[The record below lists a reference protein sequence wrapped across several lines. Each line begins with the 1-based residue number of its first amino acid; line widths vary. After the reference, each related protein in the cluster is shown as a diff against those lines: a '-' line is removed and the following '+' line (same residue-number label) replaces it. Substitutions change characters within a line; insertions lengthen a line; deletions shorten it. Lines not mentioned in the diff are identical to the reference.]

1 MTKFFTKAAVSLTA
15 LLAVAGANAGAQTTF
30 NAAVSYP
37 PQSAG
42 MYQFTTDSY
51 NPTQIKREVY
61 ASGGGL
67 AYDGYYYGVRFEI
80 IAGIP
85 GVAEQS
91 FSLDTWEISD
101 NYPGSITDVATAI
114 AYNADRDEVLGCYY
128 NEDGASFRLC
138 SVNVPY
144 WSKTLL
150 TQLPKAWAAADFAV
164 DGTLYVIDEDGILS
178 KFDTKTY
185 ESTPIGDTGK
195 VTTWITGGKIDPA
208 TGAFLYSVKND
219 TEAALYSVDLQTAAA
234 TKLFDLENEEQLGGF
249 YFPET
254 APAANVPAPVSSV
267 GTSFSGTSLT
277 GKVRFQ
283 MPRTLQD
290 GTAAEG
296 PLTYHIYANGQL
308 ISSGESTF
316 GASGYQQIEVTVPAA
331 DTYSFAVTAENEN
344 GESKRVRASKIFVG
358 PDTPKATTRVQVTD
372 YKDGQVT
379 LSWASVSNGLHGGNI
394 DRNNLRYR
402 VTRYPDGV
410 VVSSDDL
417 ATYRMTDALPFPA
430 ERTEYYYTVEAV
442 CGDLVSP
449 ATVSPTFALGPI
461 TPAESIEFTSK
472 ANTFGWTAL
481 NPGTDT
487 KAWSFY
493 SDHVEVETNAKPADS
508 WFVSPAINVKA
519 GNTYEITLNMSAYS
533 SRYTETF
540 ELMAGT
546 AADASS
552 LTEAVIPATDITST
566 TYAPFTGSY
575 TATADGQIYLGIH
588 ATSANGYTLRLKGV
602 SISEGVSTLAPA
614 AVSDLQAAAGENG
627 AHTATLTFTL
637 PTLNL
642 GGNTL
647 EEITSVELQR
657 NGETVKTVTEG
668 LTPGAQ
674 LSITDDV
681 EVPAGNQTYTVVCYN
696 TYGAGNP
703 VSAELFIGFAAPL
716 QVASVNMTET
726 TVGHVVASWE
736 PVTKDAEGND
746 LGEGDVWYR
755 VSKYISGSPEVVIE
769 RVDATTCEFDVEI
782 PEGSQQF
789 VQTLVEAITEG
800 GSAKIKPSVRT
811 ALGTPYAAPWSES
824 FANCT
829 VTSLMGYEIMEG
841 TDAWTMVPYHSNS
854 MADVTPVD
862 NDGGLMFLEGY
873 IPAKCAIV
881 TGKIDLGDVPVPAL
895 VFYSFNFNLY
905 EDTPNKNGLEVQVND
920 GTGYQTL
927 LDSTVGQFGNPN
939 EWGKVVVPLDDYA
952 GRCVQVRIIST
963 SVDLAY
969 HYIDALQVTSNA
981 EYNLGVTSID
991 APASVDRNKPFDIK
1005 VSVGNTGLNRAL
1017 GYKVNLYL
1025 DDELLD
1031 TKSGEALEPDAM
1043 TTVAFSH
1050 TFDSFA
1056 ASEATLKAE
1065 IEFGP
1070 DMAIGDNTME
1080 TTVIVR
1086 DNDYPTVTDLAG
1098 VAADGK
1104 VQLSWSK
1111 PAAAD
1116 AVTVA
1121 QTEAFD
1127 AASSAWTSAID
1138 GWTFLDIDKAT
1149 IGGIGSKT
1157 IPVSGRQSFFVMDS
1171 QFAAFNGSTQ
1181 FASHSGTQHLCSMY
1195 VMRGS
1200 SMIQSDDWAIT
1211 PELTGKPQIVTLWA
1225 SSFQADPDQTQYYET
1240 FQMLYSTTGTE
1251 PEDFTLIEEVRN
1263 VAPQWKQYSAY
1274 VPEGARYFAVRSV
1287 SYDAY
1292 MLFVDDVTFKA
1303 ADGATVA
1310 AEICGYNVY
1319 RDSQLISA
1327 EPVEETAFADEN
1339 AQEGKTYTYA
1349 VTTVYN
1355 DGESAPSNLAIIDT
1369 TNLGINGVYGSE
1381 AVNIRAIDGSIEV
1394 LGAAGKM
1401 VTVVTPAGAVLYSAP
1416 GAARVEIPVARGLY
1430 LVTVGTTTAKLAVE

>member
-1 MTKFFTKAAVSLTA
+1 MPERRPRSTRLSPTLRSPPVCISSPLTA
-15 LLAVAGANAGAQTTF
+15 TIPRR
-30 NAAVSYP
+30 S
-37 PQSAG
+37 SAKS
-42 MYQFTTDSY
+42 T
-51 NPTQIKREVY
+51 PR
-61 ASGGGL
+61 
-67 AYDGYYYGVRFEI
+67 
-80 IAGIP
+80 
-85 GVAEQS
+85 
-91 FSLDTWEISD
+91 
-101 NYPGSITDVATAI
+101 
-114 AYNADRDEVLGCYY
+114 
-128 NEDGASFRLC
+128 
-138 SVNVPY
+138 
-144 WSKTLL
+144 
-150 TQLPKAWAAADFAV
+150 AAAWPTTATTTASASRSSPASPAWPSRASRSTP
-164 DGTLYVIDEDGILS
+164 GDGILS

-185 ESTPIGDTGK
+185 ASTPIGDTGK

-208 TGAFLYSVKND
+208 TDAFLYSVKND

-249 YFPET
+249 YIPET
-254 APAANVPAPVSSV
+254 APADNVPAPVTSI
-267 GTSFSGTSLT
+267 GTTFSGTNLT

-316 GASGYQQIEVTVPAA
+316 GASGTQQIEVTVPAA

-449 ATVSPTFALGPI
+449 ATASPTFALGPI

-533 SRYTETF
+533 SRYTATF

-546 AADASS
+546 AADAAS

-642 GGNTL
+642 GGNAL
-647 EEITSVELQR
+647 ESITSVELQR

-726 TVGHVVASWE
+726 
-736 PVTKDAEGND
+736 
-746 LGEGDVWYR
+746 
-755 VSKYISGSPEVVIE
+755 
-769 RVDATTCEFDVEI
+769 
-782 PEGSQQF
+782 
-789 VQTLVEAITEG
+789 
-800 GSAKIKPSVRT
+800 
-811 ALGTPYAAPWSES
+811 
-824 FANCT
+824 
-829 VTSLMGYEIMEG
+829 
-841 TDAWTMVPYHSNS
+841 
-854 MADVTPVD
+854 
-862 NDGGLMFLEGY
+862 
-873 IPAKCAIV
+873 
-881 TGKIDLGDVPVPAL
+881 
-895 VFYSFNFNLY
+895 
-905 EDTPNKNGLEVQVND
+905 
-920 GTGYQTL
+920 
-927 LDSTVGQFGNPN
+927 TVGQFGNPN

-1070 DMAIGDNTME
+1070 DMAMGDNTME
-1080 TTVIVR
+1080 TTVIIR

-1303 ADGATVA
+1303 ADGATAA

>member
-1 MTKFFTKAAVSLTA
+1 MPTTA
-15 LLAVAGANAGAQTTF
+15 TTT
-30 NAAVSYP
+30 A
-37 PQSAG
+37 SA
-42 MYQFTTDSY
+42 SRSS
-51 NPTQIKREVY
+51 P
-61 ASGGGL
+61 ASP
-67 AYDGYYYGVRFEI
+67 AWPSR
-80 IAGIP
+80 ASRSTP
-85 GVAEQS
+85 G
-91 FSLDTWEISD
+91 
-101 NYPGSITDVATAI
+101 
-114 AYNADRDEVLGCYY
+114 
-128 NEDGASFRLC
+128 
-138 SVNVPY
+138 
-144 WSKTLL
+144 
-150 TQLPKAWAAADFAV
+150 
-164 DGTLYVIDEDGILS
+164 DGILS

-249 YFPET
+249 YIPET
-254 APAANVPAPVSSV
+254 APADNVPAPVTSI
-267 GTSFSGTSLT
+267 GTTFSGTNLT

-316 GASGYQQIEVTVPAA
+316 GASGTQQIEVTVPAA

-410 VVSSDDL
+410 VVSSDNL
-417 ATYRMTDALPFPA
+417 ATYRMTDALPVPA

-449 ATVSPTFALGPI
+449 ATASPTFALGPI

-493 SDHVEVETNAKPADS
+493 SAHVEVETNAKPADS

-546 AADASS
+546 AADAAS
-552 LTEAVIPATDITST
+552 LTEAVIHATDITST

-642 GGNTL
+642 GGNAL
-647 EEITSVELQR
+647 ESITSVELQR

-668 LTPGAQ
+668 LTPGA
-674 LSITDDV
+674 
-681 EVPAGNQTYTVVCYN
+681 
-696 TYGAGNP
+696 
-703 VSAELFIGFAAPL
+703 
-716 QVASVNMTET
+716 
-726 TVGHVVASWE
+726 
-736 PVTKDAEGND
+736 
-746 LGEGDVWYR
+746 
-755 VSKYISGSPEVVIE
+755 
-769 RVDATTCEFDVEI
+769 
-782 PEGSQQF
+782 
-789 VQTLVEAITEG
+789 
-800 GSAKIKPSVRT
+800 
-811 ALGTPYAAPWSES
+811 
-824 FANCT
+824 
-829 VTSLMGYEIMEG
+829 
-841 TDAWTMVPYHSNS
+841 
-854 MADVTPVD
+854 
-862 NDGGLMFLEGY
+862 
-873 IPAKCAIV
+873 
-881 TGKIDLGDVPVPAL
+881 
-895 VFYSFNFNLY
+895 
-905 EDTPNKNGLEVQVND
+905 
-920 GTGYQTL
+920 
-927 LDSTVGQFGNPN
+927 
-939 EWGKVVVPLDDYA
+939 
-952 GRCVQVRIIST
+952 
-963 SVDLAY
+963 
-969 HYIDALQVTSNA
+969 
-981 EYNLGVTSID
+981 
-991 APASVDRNKPFDIK
+991 
-1005 VSVGNTGLNRAL
+1005 
-1017 GYKVNLYL
+1017 
-1025 DDELLD
+1025 
-1031 TKSGEALEPDAM
+1031 
-1043 TTVAFSH
+1043 
-1050 TFDSFA
+1050 
-1056 ASEATLKAE
+1056 
-1065 IEFGP
+1065 
-1070 DMAIGDNTME
+1070 
-1080 TTVIVR
+1080 
-1086 DNDYPTVTDLAG
+1086 
-1098 VAADGK
+1098 
-1104 VQLSWSK
+1104 
-1111 PAAAD
+1111 
-1116 AVTVA
+1116 
-1121 QTEAFD
+1121 
-1127 AASSAWTSAID
+1127 
-1138 GWTFLDIDKAT
+1138 
-1149 IGGIGSKT
+1149 
-1157 IPVSGRQSFFVMDS
+1157 
-1171 QFAAFNGSTQ
+1171 
-1181 FASHSGTQHLCSMY
+1181 QHLCSMY

-1263 VAPQWKQYSAY
+1263 VAPQWKQYSVY

-1303 ADGATVA
+1303 ADGATAA

-1339 AQEGKTYTYA
+1339 AQKGKTYTYA

-1430 LVTVGTTTAKLAVE
+1430 LVTVGITTAKLAVE